1 MKNDTLKRNLRHE
14 TTRRS
19 IELHF
24 YKHYKVKQ
32 DSVLLLFLL
41 YNFHSGT
48 DFIFPSQWI
57 RQIHLPTWLPF
68 TLTRCFRGLSPI
80 IVLNLVKV

>member
-32 DSVLLLFLL
+32 DSAA
-41 YNFHSGT
+41 
-48 DFIFPSQWI
+48 FI
-57 RQIHLPTWLPF
+57 LA
-68 TLTRCFRGLSPI
+68 
-80 IVLNLVKV
+80 V

>member
-1 MKNDTLKRNLRHE
+1 MKNDALKRNLRHE

-24 YKHYKVKQ
+24 YNHYKVKQ
-32 DSVLLLFLL
+32 DPVLLLFLL

-48 DFIFPSQWI
+48 YLFFPPSGSGRSI
-57 RQIHLPTWLPF
+57 CP
-68 TLTRCFRGLSPI
+68 RGCPSL
-80 IVLNLVKV
+80 